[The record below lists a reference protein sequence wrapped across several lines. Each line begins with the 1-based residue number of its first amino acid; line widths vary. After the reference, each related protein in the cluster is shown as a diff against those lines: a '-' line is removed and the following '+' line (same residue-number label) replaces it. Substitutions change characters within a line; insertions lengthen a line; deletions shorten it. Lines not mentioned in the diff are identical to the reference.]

1 MTSIQTSIDQD
12 RAVVAALLW
21 CKGANAGTPFDCEL
35 WFSDTYVRTPAGWRY
50 ALGQASLRLPD
61 AP

>member
-12 RAVVAALLW
+12 RGVVAALLW
-21 CKGANAGTPFDCEL
+21 CKGANAGTPFDYKL
-35 WFSDTYVRTPAGWRY
+35 WSHVRTLAGWRY